1 MKNVLKLWQ
10 YIPDW
15 RIDKLKFSEQISIPK
30 RIVFPYRGAS
40 RLKSAILFLL
50 RREIWLI
57 LKRQIIF
64 QI

>member
-15 RIDKLKFSEQISIPK
+15 GIDKLKFLEQISIPGP
-30 RIVFPYRGAS
+30 IEFPYRAAS
-40 RLKSAILFLL
+40 WLKSAILFLL
-50 RREIWLI
+50 LREIWLI
-57 LKRQIIF
+57 SKRQIIF